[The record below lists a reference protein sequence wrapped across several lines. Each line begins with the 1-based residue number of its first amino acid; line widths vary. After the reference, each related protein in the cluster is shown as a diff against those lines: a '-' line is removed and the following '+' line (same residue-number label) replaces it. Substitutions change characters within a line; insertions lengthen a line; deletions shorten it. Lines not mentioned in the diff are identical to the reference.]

1 MIKVRI
7 SAVVAIAVVL
17 IASRASGQVV
27 TFFTLIGASQ
37 KVCQLNGQT
46 DWATGTP
53 TAAQTE
59 TNFGMI
65 AGDLGAPVDTGGPM
79 LYLLFGDT
87 RPADHPPGSVP
98 EVPPDDSV
106 GTSTLTTAPVSST
119 CLGLQLATT
128 SSAPP
133 TLARPKMTPAI
144 DQGSFNVPSG
154 GVYVGTSLYEF
165 FWTNHCLKRGLPVP
179 SPADPLLL
187 PAATPDCA
195 ETVSSTPS
203 PGTASLN
210 TLGLSVLGQMGS
222 SDVSFSQP
230 TVSGTPA
237 TMPSGFV
244 YVNAVDATHAPNLAP
259 SNQQLGIFITGV
271 PRYRASVP
279 FLAYTTTAN
288 IADPSQWMFFNGLS
302 GSTPNWISRAAWE
315 SRHNKAGRW
324 VPPSSG
330 AQIYNPSTSE
340 QCIGEHSLSW
350 NSPLNAWLL
359 LYNCKGS
366 GIEAR
371 YAPAPWGPW
380 SDPIVLLSAG
390 ASVYCKLIMSPNG
403 CHGLADYWPDPAKNK
418 KGQFTEGGFYAPF
431 VLSRFTQQVPP
442 EGGPLTRRA
451 TIYWLVS
458 TWNPYVVVVMQSTL
472 QIATY
477 YRKPGCKGTNCM

>member
-1 MIKVRI
+1 MIKAGI
-7 SAVVAIAVVL
+7 FAVIVVAVVL
-17 IASRASGQVV
+17 IASRGSGQVV

-46 DWATGTP
+46 DWATNTP

-65 AGDLGAPVDTGGPM
+65 GADLAAPVDTGGAT

-87 RPADHPPGSVP
+87 TPFDHPAGSVP

-106 GTSTLTTAPVSST
+106 GTSTLTTAPVAST
-119 CLGLQLATT
+119 CLGLQIATAA
-128 SSAPP
+128 SAPP
-133 TLARPKMTPAI
+133 TPARPTMTPAI

-154 GVYVGTSLYEF
+154 GVYIGTSLYEF
-165 FWTNHCLKRGLPVP
+165 FWTNHCIKKPLPVP

-187 PAATPDCA
+187 PPATPACP
-195 ETVSSTPS
+195 ETVSSTAS

-222 SDVSFSQP
+222 SDLSFSQA
-230 TVSGTPA
+230 TVGGTSV

-259 SNQQLGIFITGV
+259 SYQQLGIFITGV
-271 PRYRASVP
+271 PRYRASIP
-279 FLAYTTTAN
+279 YLAYATAAN
-288 IADPSQWMFFNGLS
+288 IGDPSKWMFFNGLL
-302 GSTPNWISRAAWE
+302 GNAPQWIPRSKWE
-315 SRHNKAGRW
+315 SQHNKAGRW
-324 VPPSSG
+324 VPPSG
-330 AQIYNPSTSE
+330 AAIYNATTSE

-350 NSPLNAWLL
+350 NAPLNVWLL
-359 LYNCKGS
+359 LYNCKGP

-380 SDPIVLLSAG
+380 SDPIVLLSDGPAI
-390 ASVYCKLIMSPNG
+390 YCTLIMSRTG
-403 CHGLADYWPDPAKNK
+403 CPGLMDYWPDPSSNK
-418 KGQFTEGGFYAPF
+418 EGKFTAGGLYAPF
-431 VLSRFTQQVPP
+431 VLSRFTQEVPP